1 MIVATYVLGALT
13 AGAPSQGSVRWLAV
27 LMMASGAGLL
37 LADAISHYRSTG
49 ARLRLIGAAIL
60 AVAVFMSLANAL
72 APGAPA
78 ARATP
83 YISGFLL
90 LGAVVVLVLDW
101 ARGRRNKQV
110 TPGE

>member
-1 MIVATYVLGALT
+1 MVFRRRTPLTLPQKLRAFVLPPGGWRRSLTYL
-13 AGAPSQGSVRWLAV
+13 
-27 LMMASGAGLL
+27 
-37 LADAISHYRSTG
+37 
-49 ARLRLIGAAIL
+49 RLRLTRISDQPHRVARGIACGMFVGCTPFFGLHLPLAA
-60 AVAVFMSLANAL
+60 A
-72 APGAPA
+72 
-78 ARATP
+78 P